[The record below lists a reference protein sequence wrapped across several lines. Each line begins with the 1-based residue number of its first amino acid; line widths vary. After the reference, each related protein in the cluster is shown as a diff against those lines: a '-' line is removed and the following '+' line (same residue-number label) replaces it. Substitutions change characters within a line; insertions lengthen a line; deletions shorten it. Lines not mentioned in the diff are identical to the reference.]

1 MQNIYYLIGQSIIL
15 NLFGGKYLQSTN
27 MFTNFYR
34 EQYIEFKIYWLV
46 KENQGLQ
53 LHYFERVHFST
64 TQLFSNN
71 KSA

>member
-15 NLFGGKYLQSTN
+15 NLFGGKYLQFTN

-46 KENQGLQ
+46 QENQGLQ
-53 LHYFERVHFST
+53 LQQNLFS